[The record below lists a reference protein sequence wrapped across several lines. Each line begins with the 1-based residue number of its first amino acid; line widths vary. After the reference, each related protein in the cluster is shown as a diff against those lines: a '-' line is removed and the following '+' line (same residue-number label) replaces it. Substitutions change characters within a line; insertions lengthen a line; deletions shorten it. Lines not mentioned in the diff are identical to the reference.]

1 MLTCA
6 EADEHAHVQPEEVA
20 EADVLHMTQHALLAD
35 GGGVGGR
42 GGRPELVR
50 GGREVQRGGGG
61 EG

>member
-6 EADEHAHVQPEEVA
+6 EADEHAHVQPYEG
-20 EADVLHMTQHALLAD
+20 ADVLHMTQHALLAD
-35 GGGVGGR
+35 GGGLGGR